1 MTREPDEGDY
11 FGYEPD
17 SDDFAYMIAW
27 EREITS
33 LRSDYHEADKALR
46 NYQRYTDRQLRGLSS
61 EKKFAKRYL
70 ASAHHFDV
78 VNDSFEVEIGD
89 DVYDTVHYCH
99 SIGDGDD
106 YKGLPNL
113 TRKDKRRAKTERRKY
128 ERVG

>member
-1 MTREPDEGDY
+1 
-11 FGYEPD
+11 
-17 SDDFAYMIAW
+17 
-27 EREITS
+27 
-33 LRSDYHEADKALR
+33 
-46 NYQRYTDRQLRGLSS
+46 
-61 EKKFAKRYL
+61 
-70 ASAHHFDV
+70 

-128 ERVG
+128 ERVGRILASEREKSAFSPVVRKTGALLPAVAA